1 MIFFEKPIYKY
12 QNMPFILDEF
22 TDCTP
27 DDEKCLID
35 IEAYGNIDGQ
45 MKYCYSSF
53 SLKKPEMY
61 ENGDREAE
69 QIINPVVEIL
79 SISIGNFCTVFDPK
93 RLIIF
98 SDMFYFGRFYVK
110 MVKEINEQRGS
121 AETVFIKDGGELQK
135 FSAASLAVGNFLASG
150 GK

>member
-61 ENGDREAE
+61 ENGDFERMLNLLRASE
-69 QIINPVVEIL
+69 NKTVLVKLKYKKGIL
-79 SISIGNFCTVFDPK
+79 KDF
-93 RLIIF
+93 RLM
-98 SDMFYFGRFYVK
+98 S
-110 MVKEINEQRGS
+110 E
-121 AETVFIKDGGELQK
+121 
-135 FSAASLAVGNFLASG
+135 SLAKAYNDERFFSLN
-150 GK
+150 

>member
-53 SLKKPEMY
+53 SLKKLEMY
-61 ENGDREAE
+61 ENGDFESMLNLLRASE
-69 QIINPVVEIL
+69 NKTVLVKLKYKKGIL
-79 SISIGNFCTVFDPK
+79 KDF
-93 RLIIF
+93 RLM
-98 SDMFYFGRFYVK
+98 S
-110 MVKEINEQRGS
+110 E
-121 AETVFIKDGGELQK
+121 
-135 FSAASLAVGNFLASG
+135 SLAKTYNDERFLQLELTGWGLNEKSC
-150 GK
+150 KTI

>member
-1 MIFFEKPIYKY
+1 MIFFKKPIYKY

-61 ENGDREAE
+61 ENGDFESMLNLLRASE
-69 QIINPVVEIL
+69 NKTVLVKLKYKKGIL
-79 SISIGNFCTVFDPK
+79 KENHSLLQTESLTRTQYSFLPLQRSLTERFLYLSLRKTKLKELLMRTHQSISL
-93 RLIIF
+93 LI
-98 SDMFYFGRFYVK
+98 
-110 MVKEINEQRGS
+110 
-121 AETVFIKDGGELQK
+121 
-135 FSAASLAVGNFLASG
+135 
-150 GK
+150 

>member
-1 MIFFEKPIYKY
+1 
-12 QNMPFILDEF
+12 MPFILDEF

-61 ENGDREAE
+61 ENGDFENMLNLLRASE
-69 QIINPVVEIL
+69 NKTVLVKLKYKKGIL
-79 SISIGNFCTVFDPK
+79 KDF
-93 RLIIF
+93 RLM
-98 SDMFYFGRFYVK
+98 S
-110 MVKEINEQRGS
+110 E
-121 AETVFIKDGGELQK
+121 
-135 FSAASLAVGNFLASG
+135 SLAKAYNDERFLQLELTGWGLNEKSC
-150 GK
+150 KTI

>member
-61 ENGDREAE
+61 ENGDFESMLNLLHASE
-69 QIINPVVEIL
+69 NKTVLVKLKYKKGIL
-79 SISIGNFCTVFDPK
+79 KDF
-93 RLIIF
+93 RLM
-98 SDMFYFGRFYVK
+98 S
-110 MVKEINEQRGS
+110 E
-121 AETVFIKDGGELQK
+121 
-135 FSAASLAVGNFLASG
+135 SLAKAYNDERFLQLELTGWGLNEKSC
-150 GK
+150 KTI